1 MIPIEWQETID
12 QLLIPIAW
20 IPTLQQIAFE
30 FFMQSTGWA
39 SAALFG
45 LLLLPAL
52 LALSGIWCSQ
62 LALYT
67 LPFRSHRVTF
77 CTALLLAWWDAARAV
92 WLYWVGLVRVVVIA
106 LGWLFAFVRFGV
118 RFVGEVLRQ
127 IVLAPFALT
136 GRMTQSYFQP
146 GVPWVAFL
154 MLVFW
159 CLLEAV
165 IFTYTLYPTVS
176 EVLADLVAAEPPPLT
191 GTVLYL
197 FLFTLIMGSFACL
210 QAMLDAVKSRQFQ
223 FILQM
228 ILVELFVMAF
238 EVMFLYRELVDAI
251 TPWIAQQTDDQLRL
265 GIGFTL
271 SIATFGW
278 IGIRGMTWFLFG
290 RYGTAPLLAFI
301 SRRPMVAPEQTAA
314 APLAAQ
320 ATAWRGPVQELK
332 AEIAWLH
339 ERGQELLEFLALP
352 VMHLLGSSLNFGM
365 ILLTGRPAFK
375 LPFRSLSEVLD
386 LRPAATAAHPQPQK
400 VLS

>member
-1 MIPIEWQETID
+1 MIPVEWQETID
-12 QLLIPIAW
+12 QLLVPIAW
-20 IPTLQQIAFE
+20 IPPLQQRVYE
-30 FFMQSTGWA
+30 FFMQPG
-39 SAALFG
+39 AAAAAGLV

-67 LPFRSHRVTF
+67 LPFRSHRITF

-92 WLYWVGLVRVVVIA
+92 WLYWVGLVRVVAVSI
-106 LGWLFAFVRFGV
+106 GWLFALVRFGV

-127 IVLAPFALT
+127 IIVAPFALT

-165 IFTYTLYPTVS
+165 IFTYTLHPTVS
-176 EVLADLVAAEPPPLT
+176 EVLADLVAAEPSPFT

-197 FLFTLIMGSFACL
+197 FLFILIMGSFACL
-210 QAMLDAVKSRQFQ
+210 QAMIDAVKSRQFQ
-223 FILQM
+223 FIIQM

-251 TPWIAQQTDDQLRL
+251 TPWIAQQTDDHLRL

-290 RYGTAPLLAFI
+290 QYGTQPLLAFI
-301 SRRPMVAPEQTAA
+301 SRRPMVAPDAVTPPVAA
-314 APLAAQ
+314 EPVG
-320 ATAWRGPVQELK
+320 WRGPVQELK
-332 AEIAWLH
+332 GEIAWLH
-339 ERGQELLEFLALP
+339 DKSHELLEFLALP
-352 VMHLLGSSLNFGM
+352 VMHLLGASLNFGM
-365 ILLTGRPAFK
+365 ILLTGKPAFK
-375 LPFRSLSEVLD
+375 LPFRSLNDVLD
-386 LRPAATAAHPQPQK
+386 LRPPAPAAHAQPQK
-400 VLS
+400 VMS